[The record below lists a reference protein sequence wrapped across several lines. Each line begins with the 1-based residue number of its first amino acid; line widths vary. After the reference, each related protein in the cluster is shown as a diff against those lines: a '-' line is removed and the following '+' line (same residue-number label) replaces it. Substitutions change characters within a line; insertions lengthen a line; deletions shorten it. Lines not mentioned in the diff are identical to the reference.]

1 MKGLLLSSY
10 YTSKNHYSHISSLL
24 WPQLLCLV
32 FQSNHDMLLAMIF
45 LISPVTDNIKH
56 EKDSRW
62 MYYVSTLPTGRATY
76 VKSYFVYYGILIL
89 IG

>member
-56 EKDSRW
+56 EKIHAGCTMFRLYLQVEQL
-62 MYYVSTLPTGRATY
+62 MLKVILSTMEYL
-76 VKSYFVYYGILIL
+76 S
-89 IG
+89 